1 MKAKLE
7 QFLRAALLLAAA
19 ALPTLAAP
27 TAATTPFRGWRTQAE
42 VIRHVLRAL
51 ETGEEQELLRYSITG
66 VEYRRIVWPE
76 LPVAGTNSTHLYELV
91 WRPHDLHN
99 RAALPRPVRL

>member
-51 ETGEEQELLRYSITG
+51 ETGEEQ
-66 VEYRRIVWPE
+66 
-76 LPVAGTNSTHLYELV
+76 
-91 WRPHDLHN
+91 
-99 RAALPRPVRL
+99 